1 MLPGKTSIH
10 FSTLSKK
17 KNPFRLPSIMTRVA
31 ATRVP
36 RGSSRVG
43 LLGKTDLKEQAPHT
57 PPGNMGIL
65 EKIKDIELEMSRT
78 QKNKATEGHLGILK
92 SKLAKLR
99 TELLAPVKA
108 GGSNEGDGFEVSKYG
123 HGRVALIGF
132 PSVGKSTLLTLAT
145 GTDSEAAAYEFTTL
159 TCIPGTASMGL
170 SQIRQ
175 ALAFCRLRRVLALS
189 RGPKD

>member
-1 MLPGKTSIH
+1 M
-10 FSTLSKK
+10 
-17 KNPFRLPSIMTRVA
+17 RRRADRTREEGEELGVGA
-31 ATRVP
+31 PPPPP
-36 RGSSRVG
+36 R
-43 LLGKTDLKEQAPHT
+43 A
-57 PPGNMGIL
+57 MGIL

-99 TELLAPVKA
+99 TQLLAPSKT
-108 GGSNEGDGFEVSKYG
+108 GGGDGEGFEVSKYG

-159 TCIPGTASMGL
+159 TCIPASSTTTM
-170 SQIRQ
+170 
-175 ALAFCRLRRVLALS
+175 RRSSSWTFPGSS
-189 RGPKD
+189 RARPRARDADARSLPSPRARI